1 MAAPSVYLRE
11 AMSADSEQIV
21 AQLIAMQEEL
31 KEIDLDADTVKAS
44 VTRSFAEGA
53 HWFVFVDVQNHVFG
67 CCHLQSVHKY
77 WSLKRRYYL
86 GGFFIQPSY
95 RKKGY
100 FRELNNQLQAWAT
113 AHEGT
118 SIYAHIHE
126 ANSKSLAAFSAVG
139 LEACE
144 YKLCHKGWSD

>member
-1 MAAPSVYLRE
+1 MNPPPVHLRE
-11 AMSADSEQIV
+11 AHANETEQV
-21 AQLIAMQEEL
+21 VRLLTAMQAEL
-31 KEIDLDADTVKAS
+31 GEIELQPEVVQAS
-44 VTRSFAEGA
+44 VSRSFSEGV
-53 HWFVFVDVQNHVFG
+53 HWFLFVDAQQEVFG

-86 GGFFIQPSY
+86 GGFYIQPTH

-100 FRELNNQLQAWAT
+100 FRALNDQLQAWAT
-113 AHEGT
+113 ANDGT

-126 ANSKSLAAFSAVG
+126 ANNKSLSAFSSVG

-144 YKLCHKGWSD
+144 YKLCHKGWDI